1 MILRSSLKRRSFK
14 VTSFFTFLLIS
25 EVTHRQ
31 RRRVYQLDS
40 KVERAGQ
47 FEQFVQVSALCNQ

>member
-14 VTSFFTFLLIS
+14 VTSLFTFLLIS
-25 EVTHRQ
+25 EVTHR
-31 RRRVYQLDS
+31 RRRRIYQLGS

-47 FEQFVQVSALCNQ
+47 FEQFV